1 MSPEHTAL
9 AKRNDR
15 VREAAEFYA
24 TFGPKEGVDYAWALS
39 RAKEQYAAAEAT
51 FNLLDEKAAWI
62 VTHLGSGTGVLAT
75 VWAAAVASDRISW
88 EVGGSALLPFLAAAV
103 AVILAAYAR
112 SPQDSVYPA
121 SAADSA
127 RRAEYYPTA
136 AEAEASTVGQWHY
149 AATIMQHAADKKAA
163 AVEHATRTF
172 AWSIGL
178 LVVPV
183 VVAIAEKAIAAAHA
197 AKAAG
202 G

>member
-1 MSPEHTAL
+1 MSPEHAAL
-9 AKRNDR
+9 AKLNDR
-15 VREAAEFYA
+15 VREAAEFYD
-24 TFGPKEGVDYAWALS
+24 TFGPKEGVDYAWVLT

-51 FNLLDEKAAWI
+51 FKLLDEKAAWI
-62 VTHLGSGTGVLAT
+62 VTHLGSGTGVLAA

-88 EVGGSALLPFLAAAV
+88 EVGASALLPFLAAAV

-112 SPQDSVYPA
+112 SPRETVYPA
-121 SAADSA
+121 PADDSA
-127 RRAEYYPTA
+127 GRAGFYSSA
-136 AEAEASTVGQWHY
+136 AEAEASTVGSWHY
-149 AATIMQHAADKKAA
+149 AATIMQHAADEKAA

-183 VVAIAEKAIAAAHA
+183 VVAIAEKAVAAAHA
-197 AKAAG
+197 AKVAG